1 MVAAY
6 INKETEKEIYVSD
19 FTAVLVEEKGKR
31 SEEKVVIYSEKDN
44 STTFVMLKSIFD
56 KEYVLKNDY
65 NKN

>member
-56 KEYVLKNDY
+56 KEYVLKN
-65 NKN
+65 N